1 MKQWPQ
7 GGSSSPFYIV
17 FGKKRKF
24 KNVFICIWHA
34 KFKLMGSP
42 RATLRVLNQIF
53 SSIYCIPKRKVLN
66 VFVGLKVVAT
76 TPNLQ

>member
-1 MKQWPQ
+1 MASGRQFQ
-7 GGSSSPFYIV
+7 SVIV

-53 SSIYCIPKRKVLN
+53 PGIYINK
-66 VFVGLKVVAT
+66 T
-76 TPNLQ
+76 MS

>member
-1 MKQWPQ
+1 MASGRQFQSVIGPYSFW
-7 GGSSSPFYIV
+7 
-17 FGKKRKF
+17 KKRKF

-53 SSIYCIPKRKVLN
+53 SGIYINK
-66 VFVGLKVVAT
+66 T
-76 TPNLQ
+76 TS